1 MEHALR
7 RLRFQSL
14 PTIDRLPE
22 TEKRQLNSPGPHF
35 LGIGA
40 QKAGTTWL
48 WAQLN
53 RHPGVWMPIRKE
65 VHYFSR
71 YAISQDASIL
81 AETRLGR
88 KLFGNAPVCRL
99 WREMFRADLVDAIRA
114 GDLQKLRWTLR
125 YYCRAADDDW
135 YRAMFPKDS
144 NLTCGEISP
153 SYSILDDTDVA
164 RIAGLFPGL
173 RIILL
178 LRNPIE
184 RAWSQVRFDWTRGAR
199 EGVGSTEEIK
209 AFIDSPRQSL
219 RSDYVRMLDI
229 WSRHFPE
236 GNIFVGFY
244 DDIVARPAEILDRV
258 QRFLGLESQPIEGG
272 TLKKKIHVSREA
284 VMPSEIRDYLIE
296 RYEPMMRV
304 LQERFGEP
312 ATTWLKGIEEVRQ
325 ADEKNAGKSTRTP

>member
-1 MEHALR
+1 
-7 RLRFQSL
+7 LRFQSL
-14 PTIDRLPE
+14 RTSILYLNQ
-22 TEKRQLNSPGPHF
+22 KNVILNSPGPHF

-81 AETRLGR
+81 GETRLGR
-88 KLFGNAPVCRL
+88 KLFGKAPVCRL
-99 WREMFRADLVDAIRA
+99 WREMFRADLTDAIKA
-114 GDLQKLRWTLR
+114 GDIKKLRWTLR
-125 YYCRAADDDW
+125 YYCVKADDEW
-135 YRAMFPKDS
+135 YRALFPKDS

-164 RIAGLFPGL
+164 RIAALFPDL

-199 EGVGSTEEIK
+199 EGVGNTEEIK

-229 WSRHFPE
+229 WSRHLPE

-244 DDIVARPAEILDRV
+244 DDIVARPSEILDQV
-258 QRFLGLESQPIEGG
+258 QRFLGLESQPIEEGM
-272 TLKKKIHVSREA
+272 LKKKVHVSREA
-284 VMPSEIRDYLIE
+284 AMPSEIRDYLIE
-296 RYEPMMRV
+296 RYEPMMRG
-304 LQERFGEP
+304 LQDRFGEP
-312 ATTWLKGIEEVRQ
+312 VTTWLKGINEVRL
-325 ADEKNAGKSTRTP
+325 NG